1 MTLPIGYRL
10 ASLFAYKINCMPRKE
25 QLQPMFS
32 RLLAGLPSA
41 TKNEIRIVFDGGHPL
56 REKMDLL
63 LYVGDT
69 LMAMGSWCQRIT
81 GRGPVASDEKFSG
94 QCSQLMAL
102 ETMPWYLFEFDGDHL
117 LTYDLSEEEPQA
129 EITSDLIRGIR
140 RLCTLPEVWK
150 SRQTQLASMQLYL
163 HTILDL
169 EEREGAAA

>member
-1 MTLPIGYRL
+1 
-10 ASLFAYKINCMPRKE
+10 MPRKE

-41 TKNEIRIVFDGGHPL
+41 TKNEIRIVFDGGYPL

-69 LMAMGSWCQRIT
+69 LMAMGSWSQRIT
-81 GRGPVASDEKFSG
+81 GRGPVVSDEKFSG

-140 RLCTLPEVWK
+140 RLCTLPEVWTT
-150 SRQTQLASMQLYL
+150 RQTPIASMQQYL
-163 HTILDL
+163 HTLL
-169 EEREGAAA
+169 NLVEEEGAAA